1 MNLSGAGLKV
11 EEAPALVEQLRK
23 FHALKRLNLS
33 VNRGLD
39 CAFVSLIAKALS
51 GKAVLLHRHIFIP
64 TLSSIYSTCSH
75 CPTGAAHFV
84 GLNLSGTGIES
95 VPDDIVQHLPRLQSL
110 ILNKCDKLR
119 FLPVQLGAL
128 TGLESVSVDGC
139 TALLYPPKSVQSNP
153 KSMATFFASLH
164 KNSVLWKRLKV
175 SASVPPYP
183 ISDAVF
189 MSCAG
194 RISRQRAQRQDVH
207 AAHTGQEAAA
217 A

>member
-1 MNLSGAGLKV
+1 VNLSGAGLEV
-11 EEAPALVEQLRK
+11 EDAPALAEQLRK
-23 FHALKRLNLS
+23 FPALKWLSLSLNP
-33 VNRGLD
+33 GLD

-51 GKAVLLHRHIFIP
+51 GKAVLLHRHIFVP

-75 CPTGAAHFV
+75 CPTGAPHFV

-139 TALLYPPKSVQSNP
+139 TALLYPPKSVQS
-153 KSMATFFASLH
+153 KSTNMAIFFKTLH
-164 KNSVLWKRLKV
+164 KTSIMWQRLKV
-175 SASVPPYP
+175 GAAFRHAQCHV
-183 ISDAVF
+183 V

>member
-1 MNLSGAGLKV
+1 MNLSGAGLEV

-84 GLNLSGTGIES
+84 ALDLCGTGIES

-110 ILNKCDKLR
+110 ILNKCDKLKL
-119 FLPVQLGAL
+119 LPVQLGAL

-153 KSMATFFASLH
+153 KSMATFFTSLH
-164 KNSVLWKRLKV
+164 KTSITWRRLKV
-175 SASVPPYP
+175 
-183 ISDAVF
+183 
-189 MSCAG
+189 G
-194 RISRQRAQRQDVH
+194 
-207 AAHTGQEAAA
+207 AAFRYA
-217 A
+217 